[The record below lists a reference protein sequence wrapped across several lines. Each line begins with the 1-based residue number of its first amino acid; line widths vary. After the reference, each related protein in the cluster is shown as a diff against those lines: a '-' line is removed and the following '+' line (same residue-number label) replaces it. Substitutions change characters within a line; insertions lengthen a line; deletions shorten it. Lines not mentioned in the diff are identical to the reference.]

1 MKVVITGHMSGLGL
15 ALTKK
20 FTEKQYDVLGYDL
33 LNDKD
38 INNPKVIEEI
48 VKDCTD
54 ADIFVNNA
62 IPNQSPLL
70 IDVFNKW
77 IGEDKTIINISSATT
92 YLPNVDL
99 PESMNDYISQKKIL
113 DKMVHF
119 YRGKSQ
125 LPHIMNIRPGWFESN
140 LVKEFNTKKM
150 NPEDIANLIV
160 MLYDMKD
167 VLKTSDI
174 VLEK

>member
-1 MKVVITGHMSGLGL
+1 MKVVITGHMSDVGI

-62 IPNQSPLL
+62 IPDQSPLL

>member
-1 MKVVITGHMSGLGL
+1 MKVVITGHMNGLGL
-15 ALTKK
+15 ELTKK
-20 FTEKQYDVLGYDL
+20 FTNKQYVVSGYDL

-38 INNPKVIEEI
+38 VTDPKIVEEI
-48 VKDCTD
+48 VTDCMD

-62 IPNQSPLL
+62 LPNQSWILHK
-70 IDVFNKW
+70 VFTLWENT
-77 IGEDKTIINISSATT
+77 ERTIINISSAIT
-92 YLPNVDL
+92 YLPPSNL
-99 PESMNDYISQKKIL
+99 PESVNDYISQKKML
-113 DKMVHF
+113 DKMVYH

-125 LPHIMNIRPGWFESN
+125 LPHIMNIRPCWFESD
-140 LVKEFNTKKM
+140 LVKDFDTKKM

-167 VLKTSDI
+167 VMKTSDI

>member
-1 MKVVITGHMSGLGL
+1 MKVVITGHMNGLGL
-15 ALTKK
+15 ALSNK
-20 FTEKQYDVLGYDL
+20 FAEKGYIVSGYDL
-33 LNDKD
+33 LNNKN
-38 INNPKVIEEI
+38 ITRNSI
-48 VKDCTD
+48 VDQLISDCTD

-167 VLKTSDI
+167 VMKTSDI